1 MERKPGR
8 RLGTWAVVLLLAGVV
23 AVVGV
28 LGGFLLRY
36 GVLKYPGGAMHPAY
50 GPGETVFYRK
60 STADLRRGD
69 VVVFRPQGWD
79 PAGVRANRMLRVV
92 AVGGD
97 AIAFAPG
104 SAAPTLNGQPLAEP
118 YLNGADPA
126 PDKIRFSVAV
136 PEGKVFLMGD
146 NRGNSADSRYHQ
158 DVADGT
164 VPVADVLGV
173 VVDGSRPVFTVVP
186 LVVMSGLLA
195 LPVAAG
201 LGIAALV
208 ARRRAA
214 RRPPQAWPVF
224 GAVGPVEGP
233 QG

>member
-8 RLGTWAVVLLLAGVV
+8 RLGTWAVALLLAGVV

-28 LGGFLLRY
+28 FGGFLLRY
-36 GVLKYPGGAMHPAY
+36 GLTDYPGGAMHPVY
-50 GPGETVFYRK
+50 GPGDLVFYRK

-69 VVVFRPQGWD
+69 VVVFRAPAWD
-79 PAGVRANRMLRVV
+79 PEGRPTQYMLRVV

-97 AIAFAPG
+97 AIAWAPG
-104 SAAPTLNGQPLAEP
+104 DTAPTLNGQPLAEP

-126 PDKIRFSVAV
+126 PDKIPFSVAV
-136 PEGKVFLMGD
+136 PEGRVFLMGD
-146 NRGNSADSRYHQ
+146 NRGDSADSRYHQ
-158 DVADGT
+158 DAADGT
-164 VPVADVLGV
+164 VSVADVTGV
-173 VVDGSRPVFTVVP
+173 VVDADRTVFAVVP

-195 LPVAAG
+195 LAAGAG

-214 RRPPQAWPVF
+214 RQRRAWPVA

-233 QG
+233 RA